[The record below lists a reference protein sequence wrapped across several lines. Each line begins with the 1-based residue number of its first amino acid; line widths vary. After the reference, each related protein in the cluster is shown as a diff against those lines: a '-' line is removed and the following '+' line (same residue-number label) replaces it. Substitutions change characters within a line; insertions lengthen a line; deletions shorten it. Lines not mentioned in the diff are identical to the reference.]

1 MHNSSTQF
9 DVIVI
14 GGGHAGCEAALAAAR
29 LGARTLL
36 LTQNLDHVAQMSCN
50 PCIGG
55 VAKGHVVREIDAL
68 GGEMGINTDA
78 TAIQTRM
85 LNRSRG
91 AAVFSPRAQC
101 DKTLYQKRMKL
112 VLELQPNLSLHQAQ
126 AVRFLTKTGAGFF
139 TEGNEG
145 NKEEANPAQMPGVAS
160 RPGVPLPGQA
170 TQVSQ
175 PQAGMGEETRE
186 QQQDKADGWSGA
198 SEFGLTEVGCADAAR
213 PGNGTPGLPNSPS
226 SGQRS
231 QPHGHT
237 VTPPHRH
244 TASVCGIRTEF
255 GEEFYAAAIVV
266 TTGTFLN
273 GKMHYGMETFPGGR
287 AGDPG
292 SYPLAESLRTDLA
305 LEIGR
310 LKTGTPPR
318 VLGRTINFAGM
329 ERQDSDPENV
339 RFSFREPT
347 PGLPVFGT
355 PPPALPCYLTAT
367 TPATAEIV
375 RRNLHRSPM
384 YTGRIEGIGARY
396 CPSFEDK
403 VVRFPHHETHH
414 IFLEPEGATTGEY
427 YLNGI
432 STSLPVDVQQEMVR
446 SLPGLEQAV
455 ITRYAYAIEYDFV
468 FPHQLDATLAV
479 RRWPNLFLAG
489 QINGT
494 SGYEEAA
501 AQGLVA
507 GINAARLAAGKPPVV
522 IRRDQGFIG
531 VMIDDLITKEIIE
544 PYRLFTS
551 RSEFRLS
558 LRQDNADRRLLPLGH
573 EIGLISAAEFARHQA
588 FETEIAAA
596 RTRLQSTSHAGQPM
610 WELLRRP
617 EIKLVNLPG
626 GAEIAP
632 RVAEQL
638 ELEAKYEGYIKRERK
653 LAENFL
659 QLEEWPVPGDFD
671 YDRIHTLCTEARIKL
686 KKRQPRTLA
695 QAARID
701 GVTPA
706 EIALLQVYLRRS

>member
-1 MHNSSTQF
+1 MQNSSTQF
-9 DVIVI
+9 EVIVI

-112 VLELQPNLSLHQAQ
+112 VLELQPNLSLHQAEV
-126 AVRFLTKTGAGFF
+126 VRVLTGEKT
-139 TEGNEG
+139 
-145 NKEEANPAQMPGVAS
+145 PV
-160 RPGVPLPGQA
+160 
-170 TQVSQ
+170 
-175 PQAGMGEETRE
+175 
-186 QQQDKADGWSGA
+186 DGKQWTVDSG
-198 SEFGLTEVGCADAAR
+198 SNVGDHNEVGRINAISAV
-213 PGNGTPGLPNSPS
+213 GLPSTVYRPPS
-226 SGQRS
+226 TGVY
-231 QPHGHT
+231 G
-237 VTPPHRH
+237 V
-244 TASVCGIRTEF
+244 RTEF
-255 GEEFYAAAIVV
+255 GEEFHAAAVV
-266 TTGTFLN
+266 ITTGTFLN

-292 SYPLAESLRTDLA
+292 SYPLAASLRNDLA

-318 VLGRTINFAGM
+318 VLGRTINFAGL

-339 RFSFREPT
+339 RFSFREAT

-384 YTGRIEGIGARY
+384 YAGRIEGIGARY

-414 IFLEPEGATTGEY
+414 LFLEPEGATTGEY

-432 STSLPVDVQQEMVR
+432 STSLPVDVQREMVR

-455 ITRYAYAIEYDFV
+455 ITRHAYAIEYDFV

-522 IRRDQGFIG
+522 IRRDQAFIG

-551 RSEFRLS
+551 RSEYRLS

-573 EIGLISAAEFARHQA
+573 EIGLISDAEFARHQA
-588 FETEIAAA
+588 YEAEISEQRA
-596 RTRLQSTSHAGQPM
+596 RLHSTSHTGLPQ

-617 EIKLVNLPG
+617 EVKLAELPG

-653 LAENFL
+653 LAENFR
-659 QLEEWPVPGDFD
+659 QLEEWHVPADFD
-671 YDRIHTLCTEARIKL
+671 YDRIHTLCTEARLKL

-706 EIALLQVYLRRS
+706 EIALLQVYLRRT

>member
-1 MHNSSTQF
+1 MQDSPIQF
-9 DVIVI
+9 DVIVV

-68 GGEMGINTDA
+68 GGEMARNTDA
-78 TAIQTRM
+78 TAIQARM

-112 VLELQPNLSLHQAQ
+112 VLELQPNLSLHQAE
-126 AVRFLTKTGAGFF
+126 VTGLLVETQNSERRTQNGEDGRQKAEGKRQNGEGGTQNESPTRNTEHETQNAFF
-139 TEGNEG
+139 TDHG
-145 NKEEANPAQMPGVAS
+145 P
-160 RPGVPLPGQA
+160 QA
-170 TQVSQ
+170 TDQV
-175 PQAGMGEETRE
+175 
-186 QQQDKADGWSGA
+186 
-198 SEFGLTEVGCADAAR
+198 AA
-213 PGNGTPGLPNSPS
+213 TPAPKGRLC
-226 SGQRS
+226 GVR
-231 QPHGHT
+231 
-237 VTPPHRH
+237 
-244 TASVCGIRTEF
+244 TAF
-255 GEEFYAAAIVV
+255 GEEFRAAAVVV

-273 GKMHYGMETFPGGR
+273 GKLHYGMDTFPGGR

-292 SYPLAESLRTDLA
+292 AYPLAAALRETLG

-318 VLGRTINFAGM
+318 ILGRTIDFSGL
-329 ERQDSDPENV
+329 ERQDSDAEPV
-339 RFSFREPT
+339 RFSFREPRAD
-347 PGLPVFGT
+347 LPFFGT
-355 PPPALPCYLTAT
+355 LPPAQPCFLTTT
-367 TPATAEIV
+367 TPATAEVV
-375 RRNLHRSPM
+375 RKNLHRSPM
-384 YTGRIEGIGARY
+384 YAGRIEGIGARY

-432 STSLPVDVQQEMVR
+432 STSLPVDVQREMVR
-446 SLPGLEQAV
+446 SLPGLENAV

-501 AQGLVA
+501 GQGLVA
-507 GINAARLAAGKPPVV
+507 GLNAARRAAGKAPLV

-531 VMIDDLITKEIIE
+531 VMIDDLVTKEIIE

-551 RSEFRLS
+551 RSEYRLS
-558 LRQDNADRRLLPLGH
+558 LRQDNADRRLMPLGR
-573 EIGLISAAEFARHQA
+573 ELGLINDAEFARHQA
-588 FETEIAAA
+588 YEAEIAAW
-596 RTRLQSTSHAGQPM
+596 RERLRKVSVDGVPA
-610 WELLRRP
+610 WEFLRRP
-617 EIKLVNLPG
+617 ETRAAELPG
-626 GAEIAP
+626 GAAIPP

-638 ELEAKYEGYIKRERK
+638 ELEAKYEGYIRREQK
-653 LAENFL
+653 LAADL
-659 QLEEWPVPGDFD
+659 RCLEEWFVPENFD
-671 YDRIHTLCTEARIKL
+671 YGRITALGAEARAKL
-686 KKRQPRTLA
+686 EKRRPRTLA
-695 QAARID
+695 QAARMD

-706 EIALLQVYLRRS
+706 EIALLQVYLRRQ